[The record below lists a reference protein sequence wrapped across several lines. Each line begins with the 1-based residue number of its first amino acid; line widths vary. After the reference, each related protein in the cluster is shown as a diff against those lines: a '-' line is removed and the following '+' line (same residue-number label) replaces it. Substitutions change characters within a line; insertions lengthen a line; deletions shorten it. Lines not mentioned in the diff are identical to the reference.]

1 MQTTVVRGHFQTPK
15 SSKTSPSRRAHL
27 NFHLRPSWFFG
38 LAGRGLNGDLMVIY
52 GLQCFSIRKI
62 MENWSVELCLTA
74 SCRRVQHFSI
84 SLVAYEPNGWHLI
97 LMAKWRNCPKNRRY
111 RCKSSKLKTGMH
123 TAWLSGGSGVGML
136 TAMVDGK
143 RHPERIW
150 WVYCTICRIFQK
162 HSSHGYPFQKHKQP
176 FLYSLLSALF
186 TSLLSS
192 VLYSLHFSTVLSSLL
207 KSSLQISLRLLLYSF
222 NYSTY
227 TLFKPSLSISRKL
240 GSFSSKL
247 LLAKLLRHDSSQPNT
262 NHPITRFPG
271 LSLQSDFRMIRCNL
285 LSRHLLSS
293 YISPSISSA

>member
-1 MQTTVVRGHFQTPK
+1 MQKLQIEDWNAHGLAVRRFRRWDADRDGRWEATSWKNLVGLLHYL
-15 SSKTSPSRRAHL
+15 SDISKTQ
-27 NFHLRPSWFFG
+27 
-38 LAGRGLNGDLMVIY
+38 LAWI
-52 GLQCFSIRKI
+52 
-62 MENWSVELCLTA
+62 SVSETQA
-74 SCRRVQHFSI
+74 TV
-84 SLVAYEPNGWHLI
+84 
-97 LMAKWRNCPKNRRY
+97 
-111 RCKSSKLKTGMH
+111 
-123 TAWLSGGSGVGML
+123 
-136 TAMVDGK
+136 
-143 RHPERIW
+143 
-150 WVYCTICRIFQK
+150 
-162 HSSHGYPFQKHKQP
+162 
-176 FLYSLLSALF
+176 SLLSTLCSVHFSALF
-186 TSLLSS
+186 SSL
-192 VLYSLHFSTVLSSLL
+192 FSSLL